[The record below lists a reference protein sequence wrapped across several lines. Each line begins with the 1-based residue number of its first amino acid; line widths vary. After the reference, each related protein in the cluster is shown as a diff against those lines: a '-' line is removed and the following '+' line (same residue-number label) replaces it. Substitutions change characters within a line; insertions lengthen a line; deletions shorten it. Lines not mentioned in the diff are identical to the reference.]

1 MSSATEN
8 VTVLFTDLVGSTQLA
23 TSLAP
28 DVADEVRRE
37 HFSTLRRPI
46 TESGGSEVKNTGD
59 GLMVVF
65 STASAALTCAV
76 AMQQAVYRHNQASGR
91 ALGVRIGLSSGEVT
105 PDDGDYFGDSVV
117 EAARLCA
124 LAEGGQILAA
134 ELTRHTAGRRAPHSF
149 RPLGELELKGIPEPV
164 ATIEVGWEPL
174 APGEGEA
181 GNAELPVRLS
191 LMPEVGVVGR
201 REELGILEA
210 AFKRVSA
217 RDGREVVLIAGEAG
231 MGKTTIASEFA
242 RGAHGQGATVL
253 FGHCEEETGAPY
265 QPFREALG
273 HYVTHAP
280 QTMLTSHVEFSGPN
294 LGLMIPALG
303 SRLGLTP
310 SSTTAD
316 PEAERYLLFAAAI
329 DLLVRASEDQALVI
343 VLDDLQW
350 ADKPS
355 LQLLRHVVATI
366 EPLHAL
372 IVVTYRNTDLA
383 QSDSLV
389 DTLAAL
395 RREPGVSRIELKG
408 LGDADLVAFLE
419 RSKGTELSE
428 ADMGLAHALYRET
441 DGNPFFVTEVL
452 HHLADTGQLGAG
464 MPDIASA
471 EHHEEAWLLPDSVRE
486 VVAARVGRLG
496 DPAKQVLALAA
507 VIGRDFDLEVLA
519 SVSNRT
525 EDELLDILDAA
536 YLAALVREVS
546 DVPGHYVFTHAL
558 IRRTLYDDL
567 GATRRARA
575 HRAIAETLED
585 QRRVPSAAAVRDLA
599 YHWFHATQPVDMSK
613 AIEYSKRAAEAALE
627 ALAPDEALRYYGQ
640 ALQLHAQLVQPDPVL
655 GVDLRIGLGTAQ
667 RQVGAGEYRTTL
679 LEAAAEAERLGATDR
694 IVAAA
699 LANSRGFFSAV
710 GGVDHERIGQLEQ
723 ALDALGEERGATRA
737 RLLALLAQELSPGGD
752 LERRLV
758 LSEEAVEIALGL
770 GDPQVLVEV
779 LNLRFNAI
787 LGAEMV
793 QERLQVARDASALA
807 EELHDPVARLF
818 ASMFTV
824 FANLDTGNRREI
836 DRASETAMTLAEQIG
851 QPTLRWITMWTGVLR
866 SWLDGDLEAAEAQTN
881 DAFALGFESEQPD
894 ATVVPGV
901 LLMFLRWAQGRTEE
915 IEPVLTQMLVDNVQ
929 LPGLKAGLA
938 TMHCENGNFDEARAV
953 IAGEVASHF
962 ASVEDDPYRLNSMV
976 LWSHTVADLRDA
988 EAASTLLPRLAP
1000 YRDDIGAASVLTAG
1014 TVATA
1019 MGQLQAVLGMPADAV
1034 ASFRAGLDRSER
1046 LGAPFLVATTHYW
1059 WARCLL
1065 DAGSGKIGDAE
1076 EHLSA
1081 ALALAQTYGYQG
1093 IERRIARLQEAG
1105 LGAGSV
1111 GPRMH

>member
-1 MSSATEN
+1 MVSATEN
-8 VTVLFTDLVGSTQLA
+8 VTVLFTDLVGSTKLA
-23 TSLAP
+23 TSLTP
-28 DVADEVRRE
+28 EVADAVRRE
-37 HFSTLRRPI
+37 HFSTLRRAI

-59 GLMVVF
+59 GVMVVF
-65 STASAALTCAV
+65 STASAALRCAV
-76 AMQQAVYRHNQASGR
+76 AMQQAVYRHNLASGR

-134 ELTRHTAGRRAPHSF
+134 ELTRHTAGRRAAHAF
-149 RPLGELELKGIPEPV
+149 RPLGELELKGIPKPV
-164 ATIEVGWEPL
+164 ATVEVGWEPL

-181 GNAELPVRLS
+181 EHADLPARLS
-191 LMPEVGVVGR
+191 LTPEVGVVGR
-201 REELGILEA
+201 HEELDILHA
-210 AFKRVSA
+210 AFKRVCA
-217 RDGREVVLIAGEAG
+217 GDGHEAVLIAGEAG
-231 MGKTTIASEFA
+231 MGKSTMASEFA
-242 RGAHGQGATVL
+242 RSAHGQGATVL
-253 FGHCEEETGAPY
+253 FGHCQEETGAPY

-273 HYVTHAP
+273 HYVNHAP
-280 QTMLTSHVEFSGPN
+280 DTVLTSHVELSGPN

-303 SRLGLTP
+303 SRLGFTP

-316 PEAERYLLFAAAI
+316 PEAERYLLFAAVI
-329 DLLVRASEDQALVI
+329 DLLARASEDQALVI

-355 LQLLRHVVATI
+355 LQLLRHVVTTI
-366 EPLHAL
+366 ESLHAL
-372 IVVTYRNTDLA
+372 IVVTYRDTDLA

-389 DTLAAL
+389 ETMAAL

-408 LGDADLVAFLE
+408 LSDAELVAFLE

-428 ADMGLAHALYRET
+428 ADLALAHALYRET

-471 EHHEEAWLLPDSVRE
+471 EQPGEAWLLPDSVRE
-486 VVAARVGRLG
+486 VVTARVVRLG
-496 DPAKQVLALAA
+496 EPAKQVLALAA
-507 VIGRDFDLEVLA
+507 VIGRDFDLEVLV

-536 YLAALVREVS
+536 YFASLVREVS

-599 YHWFHATQPVDMSK
+599 YHWFHATQPVDMVK

-640 ALQLHAQLVQPDPVL
+640 ALQLHPQLVEPDPTL
-655 GVDLRIGLGTAQ
+655 GVDLQIGLGTAQ

-694 IVAAA
+694 VVAAA

-710 GGVDHERIGQLEQ
+710 GGVDHERIGQLER
-723 ALDALGEERGATRA
+723 ALDALGEENGSTRA
-737 RLLALLAQELSPGGD
+737 RLLALLAQELAPAGD

-758 LSEEAVEIALGL
+758 LSEEAVEIARGV

-787 LGAEMV
+787 LGAEML
-793 QERLQVARDASALA
+793 QERLQVARDAGALA
-807 EELHDPVARLF
+807 KKVHDPVASLF

-824 FANLDTGNRREI
+824 FANLDAGNRREI
-836 DRASETAMTLAEQIG
+836 DGASEVAITLAERVG
-851 QPTLRWITMWTGVLR
+851 QPTLRWIAMWTRVLR
-866 SWLDGDLEAAEAQTN
+866 SWLDGDLEAAETQTN

-901 LLMFLRWAQGRTEE
+901 LLMFLRWAQGRAEE
-915 IEPVLTQMLVDNVQ
+915 IEPVLTQMLADNVQ

-938 TMHCENGNFDEARAV
+938 TMHCENGNLDEARAV
-953 IAGEVASHF
+953 TAGEVASQF
-962 ASVEDDPYRLNSMV
+962 ASVEDDPYQLNSMV
-976 LWSHTVADLRDA
+976 LWCHAVAELRHY
-988 EAASTLLPRLAP
+988 EAASTLMPRLAP
-1000 YRDDIGAASVLTAG
+1000 YREDVGAASVVTSG

-1019 MGQLQAVLGMPADAV
+1019 MGQLQTVLGLSADAV

-1059 WARCLL
+1059 WARCQL
-1065 DAGSGKIGDAE
+1065 DAGHGTIGDPE

-1081 ALALAQTYGYQG
+1081 ALALAQRYGYRG
-1093 IERRIARLQEAG
+1093 IERKIARL
-1105 LGAGSV
+1105 
-1111 GPRMH
+1111 H